1 MSITNTQNSNP
12 IGGSQYALMFGSE
25 LQELF
30 EGEVAV
36 SHWPDQL
43 IETFGFN
50 AGSHYVEHFWLPILG
65 PSCVILMRRL
75 DRLAREG
82 ALASPV
88 MLKDLSAEVGLGSPN
103 GYGMS
108 ITRTINRLIQFDMGK
123 VVGGSTVAVRTHL
136 PPLNYKQQLR
146 LPEHVARLH
155 SALMVDGFERF
166 DTPLYDRAFLLLLS
180 MVEGAA
186 TEDEVINNLVRW
198 RVANDLGTAVLEYL
212 FPRQD

>member
-1 MSITNTQNSNP
+1 
-12 IGGSQYALMFGSE
+12 MFGSE

-30 EGEVAV
+30 EGEVVV

-50 AGSHYVEHFWLPILG
+50 AESQYVEHFWLPILG
-65 PSCVILMRRL
+65 PSCIILMRRL
-75 DRLAREG
+75 DRLTREG
-82 ALASPV
+82 ALAHSV
-88 MLKDLSAEVGLGSPN
+88 ALKDLSAEVGLGSPN

-108 ITRTINRLIQFDMGK
+108 ITRTVNRLIQFDMGK
-123 VVGGSTVAVRTHL
+123 VVGGNTVAVRTHL

-155 SALMVDGFERF
+155 NALMVDGFERY

-180 MVEGAA
+180 MLEGVP
-186 TEDEVINNLVRW
+186 TEDEVINCLVRW
-198 RVANDLGTAVLEYL
+198 RVANDLGTSVLEYL
-212 FPRQD
+212 YPRHN